1 MAAVS
6 PKVVKELRERTGV
19 GMMDCKKA
27 LNETNGD
34 IEAAIDVLRKNG
46 LAKAAKKAGRD
57 ACEGVVS
64 IEISADK
71 KQATI
76 SEINSETDFV
86 AKNDKFQELVKCT
99 NQHIQANSVETTES
113 LMTTTINGT
122 TFEEYFKNQIA
133 TIGENL
139 VVRRFAT
146 IKAGENGVVGSY
158 CHSGSVGVVLAAV
171 CDSEETCG
179 KIDELLKDLSMHA
192 TAMTPDYINPED
204 VADDFIERE
213 KEIAI
218 AQLKD
223 EGKPD
228 NIIEKI
234 LIGKVNKIRS
244 DNSLMGQNFVKEDK
258 KTVKQVIAEKEKEL
272 GGTIKIVDM
281 IRFTLGEGLEKKACD
296 FASEVAEAMK

>member
-6 PKVVKELRERTGV
+6 PKLVKELRERTGV

-27 LNETNGD
+27 LNETEGD
-34 IEAAIDVLRKNG
+34 IEAAIEVLRKNG

-71 KQATI
+71 KTATM

-86 AKNDKFQELVKCT
+86 AKNDKFQALVKCT
-99 NQHIQANSVETTES
+99 NQHIQANSIEDTES
-113 LMTTTINGT
+113 LMSTTIDGT

-146 IKAGENGVVGSY
+146 IKVGENGTVGSY
-158 CHSGSVGVVLAAV
+158 CHSGSVGVVIAAI
-171 CDSEETCG
+171 CDSQATCDG
-179 KIDELLKDLSMHA
+179 IDELLKDLAMHS

-204 VADDFIERE
+204 VSEEFIEKE
-213 KEIAI
+213 KEIAT
-218 AQLKD
+218 ALLKE

-234 LIGKVNKIRS
+234 LIGKVNKIKN
-244 DNSLMGQNFVKEDK
+244 DNSLMGQNFVKDDK
-258 KTVKQVIAEKEKEL
+258 KTVKQIIDEKAKEL

-281 IRFTLGEGLEKKACD
+281 VRFTLGEGLEKKACD
-296 FASEVAEAMK
+296 FASEVAAAMN

>member
-1 MAAVS
+1 MAVS

-34 IEAAIDVLRKNG
+34 IEAAIDVLRTNG

-57 ACEGVVS
+57 ACEGLVS
-64 IEISADK
+64 IEISEDNK
-71 KQATI
+71 MGTI

-86 AKNDKFQELVKCT
+86 AKNDNFQALVKTT
-99 NQHIQANSVETTES
+99 NQHIQANCVEDTES
-113 LMTTTINGT
+113 LMTTTIDGT

-146 IKAGENGVVGSY
+146 IKAGDNGVVGSY
-158 CHSGSVGVVLAAV
+158 CHSGSVGVIIAAA
-171 CDSEETCG
+171 CDSQATADALPEF
-179 KIDELLKDLSMHA
+179 LKDLAMHA

-204 VADDFIERE
+204 VSDEFIERE
-213 KEIAI
+213 KAIAI
-218 AQLKD
+218 TQLKE
-223 EGKPD
+223 EGKPEA
-228 NIIEKI
+228 IIEKI

-244 DNSLMGQNFVKEDK
+244 ENSLMGQNFVKEDK
-258 KTVKQVIAEKEKEL
+258 KTVKQVIEAKAKEL

-296 FASEVAEAMK
+296 FASEVAEALK